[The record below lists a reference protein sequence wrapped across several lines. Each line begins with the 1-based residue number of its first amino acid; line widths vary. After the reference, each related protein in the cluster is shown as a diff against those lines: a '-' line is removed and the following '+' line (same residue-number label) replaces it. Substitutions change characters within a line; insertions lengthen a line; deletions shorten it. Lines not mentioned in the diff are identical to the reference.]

1 MFTVKDLSTL
11 SGLSIRAIH
20 YYDQIDL
27 LKPAE
32 IKPNGYRY
40 YDTDQLLIL
49 QQILLFKELDFDLA
63 TIKKIIS
70 NSDFD
75 LFSALVNHRQKIK
88 KRIVRLEKIIKTI
101 DHTLDQ
107 LKGNVEMKNEELFVG
122 FSEEE
127 QERYAKEAE
136 KMYDPQTVRDSNRL
150 WKSYTKEKQ
159 QEILRQGGENMLK
172 MAELIDRDPGD
183 SAVQSLVAEWHAH
196 MQNFWSPNLDQLVGL
211 GELYTTDD
219 RFKINY
225 ERVKPGLADFYL
237 RAIRVYVDRKKA
249 LLS

>member
-1 MFTVKDLSTL
+1 M
-11 SGLSIRAIH
+11 
-20 YYDQIDL
+20 
-27 LKPAE
+27 
-32 IKPNGYRY
+32 
-40 YDTDQLLIL
+40 
-49 QQILLFKELDFDLA
+49 
-63 TIKKIIS
+63 
-70 NSDFD
+70 
-75 LFSALVNHRQKIK
+75 
-88 KRIVRLEKIIKTI
+88 EKIIKTI